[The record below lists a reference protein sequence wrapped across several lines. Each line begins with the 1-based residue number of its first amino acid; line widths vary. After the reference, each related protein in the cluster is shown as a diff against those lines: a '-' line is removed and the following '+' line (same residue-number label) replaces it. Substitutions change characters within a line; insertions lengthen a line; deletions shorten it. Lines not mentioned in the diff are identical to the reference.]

1 MPTMYYPGKKDHH
14 ERVTTERPHPTG
26 GSCPPGRIR
35 KGEVDSDSLFRVFR
49 CIPWLI
55 SDPSGAAYPGKKD
68 HHQRVTTER
77 PHPTGGSC
85 PREGHG
91 NGKLIRILFSVY
103 FGGFRG

>member
-1 MPTMYYPGKKDHH
+1 MPTLYYPGKKDHH

-55 SDPSGAAYPGKKD
+55 SDPSGAAIGYGPPDRAAG
-68 HHQRVTTER
+68 RR
-77 PHPTGGSC
+77 P
-85 PREGHG
+85 PRQGALPAFPLWRLSHG
-91 NGKLIRILFSVY
+91 R
-103 FGGFRG
+103 